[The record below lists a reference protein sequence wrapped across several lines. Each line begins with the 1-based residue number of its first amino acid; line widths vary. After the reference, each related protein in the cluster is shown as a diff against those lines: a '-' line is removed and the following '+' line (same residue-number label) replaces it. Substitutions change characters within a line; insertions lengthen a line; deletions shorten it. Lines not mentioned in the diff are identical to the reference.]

1 MLTKGVKVLP
11 TTCSPIKTYTS
22 NTGNFTGYGT
32 TSNITNKDDSGCET
46 TDVTESVVSNSTATV
61 GANTL
66 VESPTAILPDT
77 EITAEFG
84 LGCSGGLNDIR
95 GGKIQTAMCSN
106 TFADVTADISCSNT
120 SAAILLN
127 QPETLN
133 IPAVLWDRP
142 TGSSKRVPP
151 PVPPRSPRRPID
163 QMASFAMAAA
173 ASSEGLRGLI
183 SCLLTLFLV
192 LLLLFFWSLMI
203 QLGFC
208 FLSGKLKIFES
219 WT

>member
-127 QPETLN
+127 QQPETLN

-142 TGSSKRVPP
+142 TDSSKRVPP

-203 QLGFC
+203 QLLFV
-208 FLSGKLKIFES
+208 FFREN
-219 WT
+219 

>member
-11 TTCSPIKTYTS
+11 TACSPIKTYTS
-22 NTGNFTGYGT
+22 NTSNFT
-32 TSNITNKDDSGCET
+32 TSNFTNKDDSGCET
-46 TDVTESVVSNSTATV
+46 TDVTEPVVSNSTATV

-66 VESPTAILPDT
+66 VESPTAVLLPDT
-77 EITAEFG
+77 EMTASFG
-84 LGCSGGLNDIR
+84 LVGSGGGGLEF
-95 GGKIQTAMCSN
+95 GGKIQTCNSVMCSN
-106 TFADVTADISCSNT
+106 TTAAATADTSSTSC
-120 SAAILLN
+120 LLN

-173 ASSEGLRGLI
+173 ASSSEGLRGLI
-183 SCLLTLFLV
+183 YPQS
-192 LLLLFFWSLMI
+192 SI
-203 QLGFC
+203 
-208 FLSGKLKIFES
+208 
-219 WT
+219 

>member
-11 TTCSPIKTYTS
+11 TTGSPIKTYTS
-22 NTGNFTGYGT
+22 NTSNFTSNC
-32 TSNITNKDDSGCET
+32 TSNITSNNKDDSGCET

-84 LGCSGGLNDIR
+84 LGCSGG
-95 GGKIQTAMCSN
+95 KIQTAMCSN

-127 QPETLN
+127 QQPETLN

-203 QLGFC
+203 QLLFV
-208 FLSGKLKIFES
+208 FFREN
-219 WT
+219 

>member
-1 MLTKGVKVLP
+1 MGQLRGAAAIGVLTKGVKVLP
-11 TTCSPIKTYTS
+11 TTGSPIKTYTS
-22 NTGNFTGYGT
+22 NTSNFTSNC
-32 TSNITNKDDSGCET
+32 TSNITSNKDDSGCET

-66 VESPTAILPDT
+66 VESPTAGILPET
-77 EITAEFG
+77 ELQSTGYGTAEFS
-84 LGCSGGLNDIR
+84 LEF

-106 TFADVTADISCSNT
+106 TFADVTADTTSCST
-120 SAAILLN
+120 SALLN

-163 QMASFAMAAA
+163 QMASFAAA

-183 SCLLTLFLV
+183 IMHSVFNILPIFLF
-192 LLLLFFWSLMI
+192 
-203 QLGFC
+203 
-208 FLSGKLKIFES
+208 
-219 WT
+219 